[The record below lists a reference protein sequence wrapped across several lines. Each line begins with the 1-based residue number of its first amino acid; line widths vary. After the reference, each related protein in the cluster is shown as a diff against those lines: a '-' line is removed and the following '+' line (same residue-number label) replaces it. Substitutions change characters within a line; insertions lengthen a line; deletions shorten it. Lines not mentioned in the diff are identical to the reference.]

1 MRHDTRSPA
10 LRLGAITTLALL
22 TVLCLCGAARADT
35 LLISEELSGHGR
47 TEAEAEQDAL
57 NQAQALVAAR
67 LRERSP
73 RSEWMPSAEYLLESG
88 LVRKLRHDPEY
99 RSERVGPLHQVTIKL
114 ELGEADVMRM
124 LRQDRLQSRYEI
136 SFKVLAALAA
146 LLGLLGAYYRLEVA
160 TRGYYTGRL
169 RAFLLVGLIA
179 IGAGLWLAW

>member
-10 LRLGAITTLALL
+10 LRVGAIATLAIL
-22 TVLCLCGAARADT
+22 TILCLTGAARADT
-35 LLISEELSGHGR
+35 PLVSEELSGHGR
-47 TEAEAEQDAL
+47 TETEAEQDAL
-57 NQAQALVAAR
+57 GQAQGLVVAR

-73 RSEWMPSAEYLLESG
+73 RSEWVPSAEYLLESG

-114 ELGEADVMRM
+114 ELGEADVRRM
-124 LRQDRLQSRYEI
+124 LLQDRLQSRYEL
-136 SFKVLAALAA
+136 SFKLLAALAA

-169 RAFLLVGLIA
+169 RAFLFLGVIGV
-179 IGAGLWLAW
+179 GAGLWLAW